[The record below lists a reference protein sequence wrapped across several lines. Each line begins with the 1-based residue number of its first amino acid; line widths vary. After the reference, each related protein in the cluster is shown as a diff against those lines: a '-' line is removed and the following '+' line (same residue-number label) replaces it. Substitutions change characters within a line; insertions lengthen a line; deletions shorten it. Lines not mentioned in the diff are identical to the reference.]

1 MTKRFL
7 LVAVC
12 TCLAS
17 TMTAK
22 PVSDDISAT
31 ADVQTPLTV
40 TGSADLVFGTVFPG
54 VNKAVAYT
62 DAVNAGQ
69 WDISGEAAA
78 EVTLEFT
85 VLPANLTSGGNN
97 LPIVYAADDAGHN
110 TTDAPGTATDFDPAV
125 GATADLD
132 AGTGALYVWIGGTV
146 QPPEDQAAGAYT
158 ATITLNVS
166 YTGN

>member
-1 MTKRFL
+1 MSKRL
-7 LVAVC
+7 WIVAVC
-12 TCLAS
+12 VGLA
-17 TMTAK
+17 TTTTAWS
-22 PVSDDISAT
+22 VSDDISAT

-69 WDISGEAAA
+69 WDITGELAA

-85 VLPANLTSGGNN
+85 ALPATLTSGGNS
-97 LPIVYAADDAGHN
+97 LPIVYGATDAGHH
-110 TTDAPGTATDFDPAV
+110 TTDAPGSATSFDPAV
-125 GATADLD
+125 GATTDLAAD
-132 AGTGALYVWIGGTV
+132 TGALFVWIGGTV